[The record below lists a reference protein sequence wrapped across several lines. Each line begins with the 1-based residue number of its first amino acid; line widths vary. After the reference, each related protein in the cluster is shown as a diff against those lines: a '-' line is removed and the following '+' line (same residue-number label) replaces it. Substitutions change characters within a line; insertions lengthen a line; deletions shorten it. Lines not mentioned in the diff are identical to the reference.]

1 MNIWWEGYFF
11 WEEQRLGE
19 LYAHFLLFIGK
30 SCHLINPSKTKVL
43 FCLFACP
50 CSTEQQ
56 PYLLIWLLLLLS
68 VAPMCLIPQ
77 FQNYFPAI
85 KISGPCNFL
94 TALLLG
100 SEPSPWNWK
109 ESPLCWPEEK
119 KNPIGLWDLFLL
131 VAKLVSFW
139 CCLLSHIAYL
149 ADGSEIWHNKDFNM
163 YLDLDAS
170 PIFVSTNST
179 HKQMY
184 ILGFSGIYF
193 LNAWNSQH
201 VSNLLLCA

>member
-1 MNIWWEGYFF
+1 MNTWWEGYFF

-68 VAPMCLIPQ
+68 VVHMCLIPQ
-77 FQNYFPAI
+77 FQNYFPVI
-85 KISGPCNFL
+85 KISCPCNFL
-94 TALLLG
+94 TAVLLG
-100 SEPSPWNWK
+100 SEPLPWNWK

-119 KNPIGLWDLFLL
+119 KSYRIVRFIPPGCKISVLL
-131 VAKLVSFW
+131 MK
-139 CCLLSHIAYL
+139 
-149 ADGSEIWHNKDFNM
+149 
-163 YLDLDAS
+163 
-170 PIFVSTNST
+170 FVISYSIPGTW
-179 HKQMY
+179 
-184 ILGFSGIYF
+184 LR
-193 LNAWNSQH
+193 
-201 VSNLLLCA
+201 NLT